1 MSIWSGSS
9 RTGNNPQIREKPK
22 NGILSAG
29 IYPYSGDIGG
39 SFAFLRDFYEIFA
52 KKPGRVFTNRKNC
65 AIIRERKTYVIR
77 RKDVRVHGLKSVPP

>member
-39 SFAFLRDFYEIFA
+39 SFAFLRDFYQKTRA
-52 KKPGRVFTNRKNC
+52 GVYKPKKLRYNKRAENVWDPQKGRESTW
-65 AIIRERKTYVIR
+65 T
-77 RKDVRVHGLKSVPP
+77 